1 MTLLGRQLSLLEKE
15 RKNSGE
21 IEMDERDK
29 KYPEPPAYYKQF
41 AQGTDAMEPPDL
53 SRLSKKDYF
62 ILY

>member
-1 MTLLGRQLSLLEKE
+1 MLEKE

-41 AQGTDAMEPPDL
+41 AQSSDAMEPPDL